1 MTGLRPVVEVMYID
15 FGALAMD
22 QIVNQAAKAR
32 YMFGGKARVP
42 LVMRTQG
49 GGGRGNAA
57 QHSQSLEM
65 WYVHT
70 PGLIVVQPSTP
81 YDAKGLLKSA
91 IRNDNPVIFIEH
103 KLLYNTTGPVP
114 DDEYLIPLG
123 LADIKR
129 PGKDVTIVATSRMV
143 LFALEAAEKLAA
155 DGIEAE
161 VIDPRTLKPLDL
173 PAIVK
178 SVEKTGRLVA
188 VNEGA
193 LTGGFTAEVAARV
206 ATRGVR
212 LARRADHAGGGR
224 GRAAAVQ
231 RTAGAG
237 SDPQR
242 GGHRQSSER
251 SAVLGPRAPR
261 QVDPMAVDI
270 IMPRLG
276 LTMEEGTIVRWHAA
290 EGDRVAQGQV
300 LLEVETDK
308 VTVEVEAPATG
319 VMAAPLVCEGQ
330 KAPVGALIGRL
341 LEPNEIL
348 LRVEDDTRDDNK
360 EAKEQNHAAG
370 PADRRA
376 GGDRSGG
383 GRFEPVSR
391 SRHRRGCSGLHPPE
405 LRQREQ
411 PGSFHRRGRANGRG
425 SEGST
430 GAPCAAAGRAAA

>member
-1 MTGLRPVVEVMYID
+1 MTDRELSYRDALNEALHEEMARDPSVCFLGEDVGRYGGVLQVSRGLYDRFGPKRVRDTPISEAGFTGIAVGAAMTGLRPVVEVMYID

-91 IRNDNPVIFIEH
+91 IRDDNPVIFIEH

-129 PGKDVTIVATSRMV
+129 AGKDVTIIATSRMV

-155 DGIEAE
+155 DGIAAE
-161 VIDPRTLKPLDL
+161 VIDPRSLKPLDL
-173 PAIVK
+173 PAIVR
-178 SVEKTGRLVA
+178 SVEKTGRLVV

-206 ATRGVR
+206 
-212 LARRADHAGGGR
+212 
-224 GRAAAVQ
+224 Q
-231 RTAGAG
+231 REAF
-237 SDPQR
+237 DW
-242 GGHRQSSER
+242 
-251 SAVLGPRAPR
+251 LDAPIM
-261 QVDPMAVDI
+261 QV
-270 IMPRLG
+270 
-276 LTMEEGTIVRWHAA
+276 AA
-290 EGDRVAQGQV
+290 EDVPLPYNGKLELEAIPSVADIV
-300 LLEVETDK
+300 K
-308 VTVEVEAPATG
+308 
-319 VMAAPLVCEGQ
+319 AA
-330 KAPVGALIGRL
+330 KDALYWH
-341 LEPNEIL
+341 E
-348 LRVEDDTRDDNK
+348 
-360 EAKEQNHAAG
+360 
-370 PADRRA
+370 
-376 GGDRSGG
+376 
-383 GRFEPVSR
+383 
-391 SRHRRGCSGLHPPE
+391 
-405 LRQREQ
+405 
-411 PGSFHRRGRANGRG
+411 
-425 SEGST
+425 
-430 GAPCAAAGRAAA
+430 

>member
-1 MTGLRPVVEVMYID
+1 MRELSYRDALNEALHEEMARDPAVCFLGEDVGRYGGVLQVSRGLYDRFGPKRVRDTPISEAGFTGIAVGAAMTGLRPVVEVMYID

-123 LADIKR
+123 VADIKR

-155 DGIEAE
+155 DGIDAE

-178 SVEKTGRLVA
+178 SVEKTGRLVV

-206 ATRGVR
+206 QREAFDWLDAPIMQVATEDVPLPYNGR
-212 LARRADHAGGGR
+212 LELEAIPS
-224 GRAAAVQ
+224 V
-231 RTAGAG
+231 
-237 SDPQR
+237 
-242 GGHRQSSER
+242 E
-251 SAVLGPRAPR
+251 
-261 QVDPMAVDI
+261 DI
-270 IMPRLG
+270 I
-276 LTMEEGTIVRWHAA
+276 
-290 EGDRVAQGQV
+290 
-300 LLEVETDK
+300 
-308 VTVEVEAPATG
+308 
-319 VMAAPLVCEGQ
+319 
-330 KAPVGALIGRL
+330 KA
-341 LEPNEIL
+341 
-348 LRVEDDTRDDNK
+348 
-360 EAKEQNHAAG
+360 AKEVLYW
-370 PADRRA
+370 D
-376 GGDRSGG
+376 
-383 GRFEPVSR
+383 
-391 SRHRRGCSGLHPPE
+391 
-405 LRQREQ
+405 
-411 PGSFHRRGRANGRG
+411 
-425 SEGST
+425 T
-430 GAPCAAAGRAAA
+430 GQYVG

>member
-1 MTGLRPVVEVMYID
+1 MTMRELSYRDALNEALHEEMARDPAVCFLGEDVGRYGGVLQVSRELYDRFGPKRVRDTPISEAGFTGIAVGAAMTGLRPVVEVMYID

-81 YDAKGLLKSA
+81 CDAKGLLKSA

-114 DDEYLIPLG
+114 DMEYLIPLG
-123 LADIKR
+123 VADIKR

-155 DGIEAE
+155 DGIDAE

-173 PAIVK
+173 PTIIR
-178 SVEKTGRLVA
+178 SVEKTGRLVV

-206 ATRGVR
+206 QREAFDWLDAPIMQVATEDV
-212 LARRADHAGGGR
+212 
-224 GRAAAVQ
+224 
-231 RTAGAG
+231 
-237 SDPQR
+237 
-242 GGHRQSSER
+242 
-251 SAVLGPRAPR
+251 
-261 QVDPMAVDI
+261 
-270 IMPRLG
+270 
-276 LTMEEGTIVRWHAA
+276 
-290 EGDRVAQGQV
+290 
-300 LLEVETDK
+300 
-308 VTVEVEAPATG
+308 
-319 VMAAPLVCEGQ
+319 PL
-330 KAPVGALIGRL
+330 PYNGRL
-341 LEPNEIL
+341 ELEAIPS
-348 LRVEDDTRDDNK
+348 VEDIVKAAKDTLCW
-360 EAKEQNHAAG
+360 ET
-370 PADRRA
+370 
-376 GGDRSGG
+376 
-383 GRFEPVSR
+383 
-391 SRHRRGCSGLHPPE
+391 
-405 LRQREQ
+405 
-411 PGSFHRRGRANGRG
+411 
-425 SEGST
+425 T
-430 GAPCAAAGRAAA
+430 G